1 MVIVQDSS
9 EKDEQ
14 EDHVFLDEK
23 SSEKEQNDEER
34 MKKEGDVIDSNL
46 ARQVTLVKLESVES
60 EDDSSNDD
68 EVNFFY
74 FLFRICENL
83 CPFWMKLLRD

>member
-68 EVNFFY
+68 EVNFF
-74 FLFRICENL
+74 LFFI
-83 CPFWMKLLRD
+83 